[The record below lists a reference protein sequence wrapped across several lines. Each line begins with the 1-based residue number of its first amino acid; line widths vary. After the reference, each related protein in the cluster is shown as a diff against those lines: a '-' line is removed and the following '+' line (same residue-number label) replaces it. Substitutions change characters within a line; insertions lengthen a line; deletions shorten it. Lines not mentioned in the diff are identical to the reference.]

1 MKKTGL
7 KKSKFAKLYLLAL
20 ACSFSTSN
28 HAAIIINEIDYD
40 QEGIDTAEFIE
51 LFNTGTT
58 TTSLDNYVIE
68 LINGT
73 TSSSYRSID
82 LSGFNINADG
92 YFVVCSDSTTVANCD
107 YSFTSSS
114 SWFQNGAPDAIGL
127 FNNDLLIDS
136 LSYEGE
142 LSPFTEGGL
151 LTVSDNN
158 SDVVSIARIINGIDT
173 DNNAADFQLGCITPG
188 SANIAG
194 MGDCSVISPS
204 AVPLPA
210 SIWLLGSGIIGLV
223 GLARRKQ

>member
-7 KKSKFAKLYLLAL
+7 KKSKFAKPCLLAL
-20 ACSFSTSN
+20 ACSFSATS

-40 QEGIDTAEFIE
+40 QAGVDTAEFIE
-51 LFNTGTT
+51 LFNTGTA
-58 TTSLDNYVIE
+58 TTSLDDFVIE
-68 LINGT
+68 LINGA

-82 LSGFNINADG
+82 LSGFSINADG
-92 YFVVCSDSTTVANCD
+92 YFVICSDSTTVANCD

-114 SWFQNGAPDAIGL
+114 SWFQNGSPDAIGL
-127 FNNDLLIDS
+127 FENDLLIDS

-142 LSPFTEGGL
+142 LSPFTEGGI

-158 SDVVSIARIINGIDT
+158 TDVVSIARILNGIDSD
-173 DNNAADFQLGCITPG
+173 DNAVDFQLSCITPG

-194 MGDCSVISPS
+194 MGDCSVSSPS

-210 SIWLLGSGIIGLV
+210 SVWLLGSGIIGLV
-223 GLARRKQ
+223 GLARRK